1 MANKGERVSSIIAK
15 NVTEIIMFKVKNP
28 NLGFITI
35 TGVDVTNDFSYAKVY
50 VSFMGK
56 KGGTPEKRLEEL
68 NKSKG
73 FIRRELSRCL
83 DIHKTP
89 ELSFHIDDSFDRGQ
103 KLEESLKKEKEALES
118 MTKKEF

>member
-1 MANKGERVSSIIAK
+1 MANKGERVWSIIAK

-35 TGVDVTNDFSYAKVY
+35 TGVDVSNDFSYAKVY

-68 NKSKG
+68 NKSKS
-73 FIRRELSRCL
+73 FIRHELAKTL

-89 ELSFHIDDSFDRGQ
+89 ELSFHIDDSFERSQ
-103 KLEESLKKEKEALES
+103 KLEESLKREKEELES
-118 MTKKEF
+118 IKKKW